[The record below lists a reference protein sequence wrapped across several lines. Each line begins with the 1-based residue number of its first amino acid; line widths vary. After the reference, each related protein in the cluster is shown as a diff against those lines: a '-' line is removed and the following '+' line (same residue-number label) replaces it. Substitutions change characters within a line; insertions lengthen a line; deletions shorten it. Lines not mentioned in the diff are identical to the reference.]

1 MAKFLGSR
9 STIQCRTHHQ
19 KFEAKLGSTQSIIEV
34 YINQVGI
41 VKFKK
46 IVKEVYK
53 DKQNDR
59 DKFIAT

>member
-1 MAKFLGSR
+1 MAEFLGSR

-19 KFEAKLGSTQSIIEV
+19 KFEAKLGSIQSIIES
-34 YINQVGI
+34 YMLQLGS

-53 DKQNDR
+53 NKQNSK
-59 DKFIAT
+59 DKLFVI